1 MKKSDIKEIGLY
13 KVRIQNALLKSENI
27 RDVVLGDTSGLQSKD
42 TISRFR
48 KHVKSHLFI
57 DDTIEGVETY
67 IFFDVYVPDLRS
79 KTKGVKVV
87 IYAICNR
94 EILEN
99 YSKEGYYGNRAD
111 ILSEMIEETL
121 LDEDIIKEFGIG
133 DIELESVDI
142 YNSTSFYGRIMVF
155 NSVNFR

>member
-13 KVRIQNALLKSENI
+13 KVRIKNALLKSDNI
-27 RDVVLGDTSGLQSKD
+27 RDVVLGDSGSQSIES
-42 TISRFR
+42 ISRF
-48 KHVKSHLFI
+48 KQHVKSHMFI
-57 DDTIEGVETY
+57 DDTINDVGTF
-67 IFFDVYVPDLRS
+67 IFFDVLLPDLRT
-79 KTKGVKVV
+79 KTKSVKVI
-87 IYAICNR
+87 IYAICHR
-94 EILEN
+94 DILEN
-99 YSKEGYYGNRAD
+99 YNKDEYYGNRAD

-121 LDEDIIKEFGIG
+121 LDERIIKEFGIG